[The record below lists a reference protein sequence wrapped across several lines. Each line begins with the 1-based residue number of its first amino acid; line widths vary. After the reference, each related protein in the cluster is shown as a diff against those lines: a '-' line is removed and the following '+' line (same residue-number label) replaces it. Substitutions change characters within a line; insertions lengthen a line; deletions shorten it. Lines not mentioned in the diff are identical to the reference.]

1 MQILIKTILLLES
14 LLCARH
20 YVKHFS
26 CSILFDHLI
35 NLVGSIIIPTLE
47 MKK

>member
-14 LLCARH
+14 LPHARY

-26 CSILFDHLI
+26 CSISFDHLM